1 MSQDKIIVSNWKM
14 NLGIREATHL
24 INSLKKIHYKDPKI
38 KNIIC
43 PQFLLIPLIK
53 NLLKKSKILLG
64 GQDCHHDNK
73 GAYTGDTSINLLKEF
88 NCEYVIV
95 GHSERRHYHNE
106 SDTIVRKKVDLA
118 LLENIKPII
127 CIGELLK
134 QRKSKQYPQ
143 IIKKQL
149 EICIPDNFNK
159 VIIAYEPVWSIGT
172 GLVPSLKEI
181 EEIYQLTKIYLEKSK
196 KIQDFNFL
204 YGGSVNSKNF
214 NEIMKN
220 TNVNGVLI
228 GGSSIRID
236 EIKKILTTC

>member
-14 NLGIREATHL
+14 NLGISEATNL
-24 INSLKKIHYKDPKI
+24 INSLKKINYKDPKI

-53 NLLKKSKILLG
+53 NLLKKSKIHLG
-64 GQDCHHDNK
+64 GQDCHHYSK

-95 GHSERRHYHNE
+95 GHSERRQYHNE
-106 SDTIVRKKVDLA
+106 SDIIIRKKVDLA

-134 QRKSKQYPQ
+134 QRKSKQYPN

-172 GLVPSLKEI
+172 GLVPSFEEI

-196 KIQDFNFL
+196 KIEDFNF
-204 YGGSVNSKNF
+204 
-214 NEIMKN
+214 
-220 TNVNGVLI
+220 
-228 GGSSIRID
+228 
-236 EIKKILTTC
+236 